1 MVRPVAS
8 PPCPAPRPS
17 QSKYL
22 WRRNANWKSPGVIG
36 NRTVIPSKAAWL
48 AIGLSCGAK
57 RGIWVLACASSNLC
71 GRQKPD
77 PSPRLKVTSS
87 ADIIVNLT
95 EIEARVLGS
104 LIEKDITT
112 PDYYPL
118 SLNALVNAC
127 NQKNN
132 RDPVMNLD
140 EETVRQALGTLQEK
154 RVAGPASGADS
165 RVTKFEHR
173 LQEVFNFDRREI
185 AVVCVLLLRG
195 PQTPGELRSRTDR
208 MYHFEGL
215 DDVVSTLDRLAQREP
230 PLARVLPRQPGT
242 KESRYTHLF
251 SGEPAMPEG
260 SDVARAPSPAH
271 ASANSTADRLTILE
285 EEVSRLRSELSE
297 VQQQLA
303 TFRKQFE

>member
-1 MVRPVAS
+1 MT
-8 PPCPAPRPS
+8 
-17 QSKYL
+17 L
-22 WRRNANWKSPGVIG
+22 
-36 NRTVIPSKAAWL
+36 L
-48 AIGLSCGAK
+48 
-57 RGIWVLACASSNLC
+57 
-71 GRQKPD
+71 
-77 PSPRLKVTSS
+77 
-87 ADIIVNLT
+87 LT
-95 EIEARVLGS
+95 EIETRVLGS

-132 RDPVMNLD
+132 RDPVMTLD
-140 EETVRQALGTLQEK
+140 EGTVRQALGTLQEK
-154 RVAGPASGADS
+154 RMAGPASGADS

-185 AVVCVLLLRG
+185 AIVCVLLLRG

-208 MYHFEGL
+208 MYHFEAL
-215 DDVVSTLDRLAQREP
+215 DDIVSTLDRLAQREP

-251 SGEPAMPEG
+251 SGELQRSESTENAHMAGACSERQSKG
-260 SDVARAPSPAH
+260 LSPAN
-271 ASANSTADRLTILE
+271 AGANSVSDRVGTLE
-285 EEVSRLRSELSE
+285 EELSRLRQELSE

>member
-1 MVRPVAS
+1 MHF
-8 PPCPAPRPS
+8 
-17 QSKYL
+17 
-22 WRRNANWKSPGVIG
+22 I
-36 NRTVIPSKAAWL
+36 
-48 AIGLSCGAK
+48 
-57 RGIWVLACASSNLC
+57 
-71 GRQKPD
+71 
-77 PSPRLKVTSS
+77 
-87 ADIIVNLT
+87 LT
-95 EIEARVLGS
+95 EIETRVLGS

-132 RDPVMNLD
+132 REPVMTLA
-140 EETVRQALGTLQEK
+140 EETVRTALATLQEK
-154 RVAGPASGADS
+154 RLAGPASGADS
-165 RVTKFEHR
+165 RVTKYEHR

-195 PQTPGELRSRTDR
+195 PQTPGELRGRTER
-208 MYHFEGL
+208 MYHFEAL

-251 SGEPAMPEG
+251 AGEPSVADLPVSTVSDFSMP
-260 SDVARAPSPAH
+260 S
-271 ASANSTADRLTILE
+271 ASSAVDRLAHLE
-285 EEVSRLRSELSE
+285 EEVADLRRELSD

-303 TFRKQFE
+303 AFRKQFE

>member
-1 MVRPVAS
+1 M
-8 PPCPAPRPS
+8 
-17 QSKYL
+17 
-22 WRRNANWKSPGVIG
+22 I
-36 NRTVIPSKAAWL
+36 
-48 AIGLSCGAK
+48 
-57 RGIWVLACASSNLC
+57 
-71 GRQKPD
+71 
-77 PSPRLKVTSS
+77 
-87 ADIIVNLT
+87 LT
-95 EIEARVLGS
+95 ELETRVLGS

-132 RDPVMNLD
+132 RDPVMTLD
-140 EETVRQALGTLQEK
+140 ETAVRDALASLQEK
-154 RVAGPASGADS
+154 RLAGPASGADS

-195 PQTPGELRSRTDR
+195 PQTPGELRSRTER
-208 MYHFEGL
+208 MYHFEAL
-215 DDVVSTLDRLAQREP
+215 EDVVSTLDRLAQRDP

-251 SGEPAMPEG
+251 SGEPPE
-260 SDVARAPSPAH
+260 SAEDVYVARTPSPAT
-271 ASANSTADRLTILE
+271 AGANSTSERLAALE
-285 EEVSRLRSELSE
+285 EEVSRLRQELTE